1 MTRLEKYPMEIRNR
15 RKITVV
21 LFVLSIVI
29 ALSALCLGCGS
40 EEGGDGLRE
49 IEGVH
54 AADVNAKY
62 DGTARRIKI
71 ENTEGADEVYYGTS
85 ESGPWSGD
93 NPEYTVPGEYTVY
106 YRIVRAGCKEY
117 IGSAKI
123 TIERGILRNITAED
137 KTYVYDGEEHGIEI
151 NGTTEGQEVT
161 YSTDGIKFEK
171 ELRLKEV
178 GEYKVYYRVRDEYAD
193 YMDDCAVE
201 ILPNISGRYVNEK
214 NGEII
219 ITGTTVI
226 ENEKEYE
233 MDYGITGRGMYN
245 NKEFA
250 VTDNVLEV
258 DGTSYEKLRA
268 DESIYK
274 INANDITQYVIGKEK
289 IRITTEQTGS
299 DTEIRIDERTEIT
312 VKDRNYVEWIKGTSV
327 EREYTRNTTESE
339 VRSRS
344 EITEV
349 EIELSKRGQLEFLI
363 EEITAVYDGE
373 KHGPRIEF
381 DGEIIYETESGYRD
395 PGKYTVRAI
404 LVPKSEY
411 LPKVVETT
419 VEIYPDITGVY
430 CSGTEVMELTTES
443 AKKNGECVSLG
454 KADAEWTIDGERAE
468 ITENGIKVGDRE
480 YEKTTDGIL
489 VLKLFGERRI
499 YMNVS
504 NVVITTDGSNI
515 DIIIDDEQVG
525 CEADGGITV
534 TVNGEGLNGIP
545 SGDGSNEML
554 YILGVVELTDAV
566 VFLDI
571 RLAN

>member
-1 MTRLEKYPMEIRNR
+1 M
-15 RKITVV
+15 
-21 LFVLSIVI
+21 LFRS
-29 ALSALCLGCGS
+29 
-40 EEGGDGLRE
+40 
-49 IEGVH
+49 
-54 AADVNAKY
+54 
-62 DGTARRIKI
+62 
-71 ENTEGADEVYYGTS
+71 
-85 ESGPWSGD
+85 
-93 NPEYTVPGEYTVY
+93 
-106 YRIVRAGCKEY
+106 
-117 IGSAKI
+117 
-123 TIERGILRNITAED
+123 
-137 KTYVYDGEEHGIEI
+137 
-151 NGTTEGQEVT
+151 
-161 YSTDGIKFEK
+161 
-171 ELRLKEV
+171 
-178 GEYKVYYRVRDEYAD
+178 EYKVYYRVRDEYAD
-193 YMDDCAVE
+193 YMDDCAVK

-226 ENEKEYE
+226 ENEQEYE
-233 MDYGITGRGMYN
+233 MDYGITGRGKYN

-258 DGTSYEKLRA
+258 DGTSYVKLRD

-289 IRITTEQTGS
+289 IRITTEQKGS
-299 DTEIRIDERTEIT
+299 DTKITIDERTEIT

-381 DGEIIYETESGYRD
+381 DGEIIYETESGYRE

-454 KADAEWTIDGERAE
+454 KANAEWTIDGERAE
-468 ITENGIKVGDRE
+468 LTANGIKVGDRE

-489 VLKLFGERRI
+489 VLKLFGEVRLYRNAI
-499 YMNVS
+499 NAI
-504 NVVITTDGSNI
+504 ITIEGGAVRLTVNGES
-515 DIIIDDEQVG
+515 EEM
-525 CEADGGITV
+525 EATGEITV
-534 TVNGEGLNGIP
+534 TVNGEKRVGTTGDDGTDCVRYIIGIDELC
-545 SGDGSNEML
+545 GAVA
-554 YILGVVELTDAV
+554 VVEIL
-566 VFLDI
+566 
-571 RLAN
+571 RNG